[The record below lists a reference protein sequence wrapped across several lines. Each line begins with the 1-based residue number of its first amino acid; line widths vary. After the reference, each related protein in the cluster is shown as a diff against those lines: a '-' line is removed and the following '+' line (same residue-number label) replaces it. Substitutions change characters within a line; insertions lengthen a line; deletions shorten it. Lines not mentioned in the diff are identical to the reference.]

1 MATISDFKNNFKGGV
16 RPNLFQVIINA
27 PVFGQMNLEFLG
39 KATSIPAST
48 VNKFEV
54 DYRGRKLAVPG
65 DRVFADWSVTI
76 LNDPEWVNRTRI
88 EQWMNAITEHSQNI
102 SSLNNSQ
109 VYGQASVTQLSR
121 EGGVLRSYRIQDIF
135 PTECAAIELGMGS
148 NDTVEEFVV
157 TFAVNN
163 FTVDSSGLDGGSSGS
178 SVDISLGGQINLGG
192 VNITL

>member
-1 MATISDFKNNFKGGV
+1 MATISDFKNNFQGGV
-16 RPNLFQVIINA
+16 RPNLFQVIITA
-27 PVFGQMNLEFLG
+27 PIFGQMNLEFLG
-39 KATSIPAST
+39 KATMIPSST

-65 DRVFADWSVTI
+65 DRTFADWSVTI
-76 LNDPEWVNRTRI
+76 LNDPDWVNRTKI

-102 SSLNNSQ
+102 TSLTPVQ
-109 VYGQASVTQLSR
+109 QYGQASVTQLSR
-121 EGGVLRSYRIQDIF
+121 DGSVLRSYRINDIF

-163 FTVDSSGLDGGSSGS
+163 FTIDGNNVDNGASGS
-178 SVDISLGGQINLGG
+178 GVDISLAGQINLGG
-192 VNITL
+192 VQIQI